1 MNFLNR
7 QITCGPELPIGNT
20 QSIEKNIV
28 LRSSNNSQ
36 TLYIDGAGEGDWP
49 IYLGITKSRGTQ
61 ESKLPLEKNDIIGG
75 LQVYSR
81 IKEGNSLGYSYE
93 ETPLSGSLIFKVSES
108 NSRSTELLIAVLED
122 DALKVRVVLDSSGNL
137 KVAGAVSLGN
147 LTITDEQVTAIGQ
160 PAMFV
165 KAIFNHK
172 EYAIPLYPI
181 QEK

>member
-7 QITCGPELPIGNT
+7 QITCGPELPIGDT
-20 QSIEKNIV
+20 QSIEKNTV

-81 IKEGNSLGYSYE
+81 IKEGDSLGYSYE

-137 KVAGAVSLGN
+137 KVAGTISLGD
-147 LTITDEQVTAIGQ
+147 LTITDQLVEAGDTAVK
-160 PAMFV
+160 FV
-165 KAIFNHK
+165 KAIFNNQ

-181 QEK
+181 QGT